1 MVLFVMYIQRQTLT
15 IIMAQP
21 KIQSPTQM
29 QKKKKQQQTED
40 NLEFNYYSE
49 FIYDDFSIGRA
60 SKKNIDGHNFQNV
73 SKERK
78 QKIRIQHEEE
88 VKQASKIQKVVKKIL
103 ATQLPL
109 NNMSEEE
116 KIAAV
121 EKIYQIKPTANE
133 MRLFTKER
141 RHARETKAANHDRYE

>member
-1 MVLFVMYIQRQTLT
+1 
-15 IIMAQP
+15 MAQT
-21 KIQSPTQM
+21 KTQSPTKI
-29 QKKKKQQQTED
+29 QKKNKQEHTD
-40 NLEFNYYSE
+40 DKLEFNYYSE
-49 FIYDDFSIGRA
+49 FIYDDFSIGH
-60 SKKNIDGHNFQNV
+60 STKKKVDGHNFQSV

-78 QKIRIQHEEE
+78 KKIRIQHEEE
-88 VKQASKIQKVVKKIL
+88 VKQASKTQKVVQKIL

-121 EKIYQIKPTANE
+121 EKVYQIKPTANE

-141 RHARETKAANHDRYE
+141 RHARQTKAVKYDSHEY